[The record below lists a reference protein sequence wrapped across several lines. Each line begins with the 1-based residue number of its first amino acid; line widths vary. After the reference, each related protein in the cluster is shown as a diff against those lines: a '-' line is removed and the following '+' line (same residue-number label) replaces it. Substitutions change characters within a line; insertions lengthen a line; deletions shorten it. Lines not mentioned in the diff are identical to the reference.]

1 MKVQWLELAVSTTHE
16 AIEAVANILYEA
28 GANGVVIEDPLAILE
43 QQSNPGGWDYIDI
56 PADHDP
62 NAEVVVKAYLQI
74 NTYIHDNVNHVR
86 QAVQNLPSFGLEIGS
101 GRVETAAVEDT
112 DWATAWK
119 AYYKPVR
126 VGQHLVVKPIWEDL
140 TPNDTD
146 VVIELD
152 PGLAFGT
159 GTHPTTSMCLA
170 LLEKHVKSGDYVCDV
185 GCGSGVLSIAAA
197 KLGAREVLAVDIDEL
212 AVKISRENIGH
223 NNLAGSI
230 TVMQGDLLSHVSEP
244 ADLVVSNIV
253 ADVIIRLLPD
263 IDRVLRSGGRLVVSG
278 IIEDRREDVLRA
290 CGQHHLVV
298 LEVTIE
304 GEWVALFAVKE

>member
-1 MKVQWLELAVSTTHE
+1 MQWLELSVSTTHE
-16 AIEAVANILYEA
+16 AIEAVANILHEA

-43 QQSNPGGWDYIDI
+43 QQASPGGWDYVEI

-74 NTYIHDNVNHVR
+74 TSYIQDVVSHVR

-126 VGQHLVVKPIWEDL
+126 VGRHLLVKPIWEEV
-140 TPNDTD
+140 TPRDQD
-146 VVIELD
+146 VIIELD

-159 GTHPTTSMCLA
+159 GTHPTTGMCLA
-170 LLEKHVKSGDYVCDV
+170 LLEQHVRKDDYACDV

-197 KLGAREVLAVDIDEL
+197 KLGAKAVIGVDIDEL

-223 NNLAGSI
+223 NQLQDKI
-230 TVMQGDLLSHVSEP
+230 TVMQGDLLSHVTQP
-244 ADLVVSNIV
+244 ADLVVANIV

-263 IDRVLRSGGRLVVSG
+263 IDRVLKPGGRFIASG
-278 IIEDRREDVLRA
+278 IIEERREDVLKACERHHLRA
-290 CGQHHLVV
+290 C
-298 LEVTIE
+298 EVTTE
-304 GEWVALFAVKE
+304 GEWVALLAIKE